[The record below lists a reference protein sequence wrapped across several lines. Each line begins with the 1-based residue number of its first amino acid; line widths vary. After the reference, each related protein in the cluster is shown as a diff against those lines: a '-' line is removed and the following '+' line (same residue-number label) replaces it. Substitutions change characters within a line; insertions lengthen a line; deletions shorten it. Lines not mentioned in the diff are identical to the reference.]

1 MLSKNKKSSKD
12 NRYTEVYSIDFN
24 KVDTLDK
31 FYALTQQTGSI
42 DKAISNN
49 LYGINHQ
56 GVKSIISENRDSY
69 GYVFFTRPQ
78 LNMSTYNLRN
88 LRHFYSLL
96 TTDHAT
102 IQRYVRCTLDPRINM
117 PHKGSVTSPLVDPSF
132 AFIPVLS
139 NNIKTMS
146 GWPDIVLPTFS
157 SKQGVRREQTTM
169 ADGTTDIY
177 DSFDLDCVFKNTKD
191 EPIILMMQTW
201 LYYAAAVF
209 EGVLTPYVDMI
220 TENMIDYNTRIYRLV
235 MDESKRVVKKI
246 AATGASFPI
255 NVPTGKFFDYDSESK
270 YNTQA
275 KDINIRFKS
284 VGAMYN
290 DDILVREFNDT
301 SVIFNR
307 DLQKIIDGGYKN
319 TLLYEKIPEEL
330 LSVFNHR
337 GYPLIDT
344 NTFELNWWVN
354 TSSLTYKKIQKTL
367 TTSTTI

>member
-1 MLSKNKKSSKD
+1 MASNNKTKD
-12 NRYTEVYSIDFN
+12 DKYTEIYNVDFN
-24 KVDTLDK
+24 KIDTLDK
-31 FYALTQQTGSI
+31 FYSLTQQTGSI

-56 GVKSIISENRDSY
+56 AVKNIIPANRDSY

-78 LNMSTYNLRN
+78 LNMSSYNLRN

-96 TTDHAT
+96 TTDHTT
-102 IQRYVRCTLDPRINM
+102 IQRYVRCTLDPRINIG
-117 PHKGSVTSPLVDPSF
+117 KNEKITSPLVDPSF

-146 GWPDIVLPTFS
+146 GWPDIVLPTYS
-157 SKQGVRREQTTM
+157 SKQGVRREQTVM

-177 DSFDLDCVFKNTKD
+177 DSFDIDCVFRNTKD

-255 NVPTGKFFDYDSESK
+255 NVPTGKFFDYDDSAK
-270 YNTQA
+270 YNDQA

-290 DDILVREFNDT
+290 DDILVREFNET
-301 SVIFNR
+301 TLIFNR
-307 DLQKIIDGGYKN
+307 GLEEVVTNKYEN
-319 TLLYEKIPEEL
+319 SASYEKIPEEL

-337 GYPLIDT
+337 GYPLINT

-354 TSSLTYKKIQKTL
+354 KNSATYKDIQKTL
-367 TTSTTI
+367 TKTSSLN